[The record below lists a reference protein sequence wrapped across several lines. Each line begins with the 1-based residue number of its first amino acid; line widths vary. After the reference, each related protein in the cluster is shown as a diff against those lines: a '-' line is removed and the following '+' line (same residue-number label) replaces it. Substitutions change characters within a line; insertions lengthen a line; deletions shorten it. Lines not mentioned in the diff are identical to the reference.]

1 VIPLATTTITVS
13 ALENS
18 DLDGEPYSGEPGRY
32 QTRHSEV
39 RAVIDPPE
47 GPRQQEQVRGG
58 EQNITD
64 QHLSCDPID
73 LQRLDRVTDD
83 MTGFEYRVMW
93 VWTIPGDH
101 TEAGLRLVQGE
112 V

>member
-13 ALENS
+13 GLENA
-18 DLDGEPYSGEPGRY
+18 DVDAEPYSGESERY
-32 QTRHSEV
+32 QPRHTGV

-64 QHLSCDPID
+64 QHMSCDPID
-73 LQRLDRVTDD
+73 LARLDRVVDES
-83 MTGFEYRVMW
+83 TGFEYRVMW